1 MHRMSKEV
9 SVHPK
14 VIRNEVDYEQALN
27 RVDELID
34 AGPGSPEGDELELW
48 TILIEAYER
57 TSHPIAPPD
66 PVEAIRFRMDQLGLR
81 PVDLAP
87 YLGGRSRVSEIL
99 NRKRT
104 LSIAMIVALSENWGF
119 RWNLW
124 CQSRGPADPI
134 APNTMSSGRAR
145 PSARTHGCVESCPT
159 EALPSPYPRMI
170 TMLGVEG

>member
-1 MHRMSKEV
+1 VYPR
-9 SVHPK
+9 
-14 VIRNEVDYEQALN
+14 VIKNEVDYERALH

-34 AGPGSPEGDELELW
+34 ADPDTPEGDELELW

-57 TSHPIAPPD
+57 VSHPIVPPD

-104 LSIAMIVALSENWGF
+104 LSIAMIVALSRELGIPLESLLPT
-119 RWNLW
+119 RET
-124 CQSRGPADPI
+124 G
-134 APNTMSSGRAR
+134 SSGGSDNSEHDAGHQGAAEYAKARLRRAR
-145 PSARTHGCVESCPT
+145 H
-159 EALPSPYPRMI
+159 
-170 TMLGVEG
+170 